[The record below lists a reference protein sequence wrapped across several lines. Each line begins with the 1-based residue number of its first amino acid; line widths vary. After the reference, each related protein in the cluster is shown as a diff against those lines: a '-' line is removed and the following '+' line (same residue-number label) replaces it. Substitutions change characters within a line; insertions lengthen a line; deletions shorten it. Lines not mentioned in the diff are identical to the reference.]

1 MEDEPV
7 AKRKRKGVGEG
18 TGEEGERMDLGSLPA
33 AVAAVSK
40 QQAATPASAP
50 DPDREQPKQSSTPAA
65 NPATKK
71 KMGGARTTTLRKI
84 APKPAEMPSRH
95 SWELDWT
102 SRELTLE
109 RQKNQRLEQENEQ
122 LRAKLEQVSQLH
134 QPQAFAAVP
143 SALPVLAPQMQQQK
157 ALDAFIKASQ
167 QQALQQIA
175 LQQLLQHQQS
185 QPSALAGANLQ
196 QHQLSQLLQ
205 QVQGKT
211 PIAQVQPQMPQQHPA
226 GATTYED
233 LKKLC
238 DQASVSSGVDMG
250 KVEKLLLALQQA
262 EAPAKKQWLRR
273 GRGCARKCAA

>member
-1 MEDEPV
+1 M
-7 AKRKRKGVGEG
+7 
-18 TGEEGERMDLGSLPA
+18 
-33 AVAAVSK
+33 
-40 QQAATPASAP
+40 
-50 DPDREQPKQSSTPAA
+50 
-65 NPATKK
+65 
-71 KMGGARTTTLRKI
+71 
-84 APKPAEMPSRH
+84 
-95 SWELDWT
+95 
-102 SRELTLE
+102 E

-134 QPQAFAAVP
+134 QPQAFAGVP

-157 ALDAFIKASQ
+157 ALDAIIKASQ

-196 QHQLSQLLQ
+196 VRFSKMGRGKDSRGWAALTFLSLCLSLRGLCVHSYVGPSLISGPPLQQHQLSQLLQ

-211 PIAQVQPQMPQQHPA
+211 VAPIAQVQPQMPQQHPA

-262 EAPAKKQWLRR
+262 EAPAKKQ
-273 GRGCARKCAA
+273 

>member
-7 AKRKRKGVGEG
+7 AKRKR

-33 AVAAVSK
+33 AI
-40 QQAATPASAP
+40 
-50 DPDREQPKQSSTPAA
+50 
-65 NPATKK
+65 PATKK
-71 KMGGARTTTLRKI
+71 KTGGARTTTLRKI

-157 ALDAFIKASQ
+157 ALDAIIKASQ

-211 PIAQVQPQMPQQHPA
+211 PIAQVQPQM
-226 GATTYED
+226 
-233 LKKLC
+233 
-238 DQASVSSGVDMG
+238 
-250 KVEKLLLALQQA
+250 
-262 EAPAKKQWLRR
+262 
-273 GRGCARKCAA
+273 

>member
-1 MEDEPV
+1 M
-7 AKRKRKGVGEG
+7 
-18 TGEEGERMDLGSLPA
+18 
-33 AVAAVSK
+33 
-40 QQAATPASAP
+40 
-50 DPDREQPKQSSTPAA
+50 
-65 NPATKK
+65 
-71 KMGGARTTTLRKI
+71 
-84 APKPAEMPSRH
+84 
-95 SWELDWT
+95 
-102 SRELTLE
+102 E

-157 ALDAFIKASQ
+157 ALDAIIKASQ

-196 QHQLSQLLQ
+196 VRFSEMGRGKDSRGWAALTFLSLSLSLSLRGLCVGPSLISGSPVQQHQLSQLLQ

-211 PIAQVQPQMPQQHPA
+211 APIAQVQPQMPQQHPA

-262 EAPAKKQWLRR
+262 EAPAKKQ
-273 GRGCARKCAA
+273 

>member
-1 MEDEPV
+1 M
-7 AKRKRKGVGEG
+7 
-18 TGEEGERMDLGSLPA
+18 
-33 AVAAVSK
+33 
-40 QQAATPASAP
+40 
-50 DPDREQPKQSSTPAA
+50 
-65 NPATKK
+65 
-71 KMGGARTTTLRKI
+71 
-84 APKPAEMPSRH
+84 
-95 SWELDWT
+95 
-102 SRELTLE
+102 E

-157 ALDAFIKASQ
+157 ALDAIIKASQ

-196 QHQLSQLLQ
+196 VRFSKMGRGKDSRGWAALTFLSPSVSLSLFLSLSLCGLCVGPSLISGSPVQQHQLSQLLQ

-211 PIAQVQPQMPQQHPA
+211 VAPIAQVQPQMPQQHPA

-262 EAPAKKQWLRR
+262 EAPAKKQ
-273 GRGCARKCAA
+273 